1 MTGRVPLVDMQD
13 VEKPYGGL
21 RPLRIRALQFHEGD
35 RVWLT
40 GFDAPAAETF
50 VNLTTGASV
59 PDAGAVRV
67 AGQDTRAIATDT
79 EWLAS
84 LDRFGIVTHRAVL
97 VDGLS
102 IAANL
107 ALPLTLSVDPMSD
120 VTRAAVLALAREV
133 ALPETRLAAAAATLT
148 PAERVRVDLARGL
161 AHGPRA
167 LLLEHPT
174 ARLAGDA
181 EASRQ
186 VGECLRDVA
195 RRRNLGWLALSA
207 DAAFMD
213 AAGGTQLE
221 LRPAT
226 GELVDSGRRRW
237 WQRRP

>member
-1 MTGRVPLVDMQD
+1 MTDRIPVVDMQG

-21 RPLRIRALQFHEGD
+21 RPLRIRALRFHADD
-35 RVWLT
+35 RTWLT
-40 GFDAPAAETF
+40 GFDAAAAETF

-59 PDAGAVRV
+59 PEAGAVRV
-67 AGQDTRAIATDT
+67 DGQDTREIATDT

-133 ALPETRLAAAAATLT
+133 DLPEARLTAAAGTLT
-148 PAERVRVDLARGL
+148 PVERVRVDLARGL
-161 AHGPRA
+161 AHGPRV

-174 ARLAGDA
+174 ARLAGDVA
-181 EASRQ
+181 ASREA
-186 VGECLRDVA
+186 GECLRDLA
-195 RRRNLGWLALSA
+195 RRRNLGWLALS
-207 DAAFMD
+207 DDEVFMQ
-213 AAGGTQLE
+213 AAGGTRLE

-226 GELVDSGRRRW
+226 GDLVDTGRRRW
-237 WQRRP
+237 WQRR

>member
-1 MTGRVPLVDMQD
+1 MTAAAPVVEMQG

-21 RPLRIRALQFHEGD
+21 RPLRIRAFQFQAGD

-40 GFDAPAAETF
+40 GLDAAAAETF

-59 PDAGAVRV
+59 PETGAVRV
-67 AGQDTRAIATDT
+67 DGQDTREIATDT

-133 ALPETRLAAAAATLT
+133 DLPETRLAAAAATLT
-148 PAERVRVDLARGL
+148 PVERVRVDLARGL
-161 AHGPRA
+161 AHGPRV

-174 ARLAGDA
+174 VRLAGDA
-181 EASRQ
+181 DASRQ
-186 VGECLRDVA
+186 VGECLREVA
-195 RRRNLGWLALSA
+195 RRRNLGWLALSE
-207 DAAFMD
+207 DRAFME

-226 GELVDSGRRRW
+226 GDLVESNRRRW
-237 WQRRP
+237 WKRG

>member
-1 MTGRVPLVDMQD
+1 MTDQAPVVEMLG

-21 RPLRIRALQFHEGD
+21 RPLRIRTLQFHAED
-35 RVWLT
+35 RLWLA
-40 GFDAPAAETF
+40 GLDAPAAETF
-50 VNLTTGASV
+50 VNLMTGASV
-59 PDAGAVRV
+59 PERGTVRV
-67 AGQDTRAIATDT
+67 DGQDTREIATDT

-97 VDGLS
+97 VEGLS

-133 ALPETRLAAAAATLT
+133 ALPEARLAAAAATLT

-161 AHGPRA
+161 AHGPRV

-181 EASRQ
+181 AASREA
-186 VGECLRDVA
+186 GECLREIA
-195 RRRNLGWLALSA
+195 RRRNLGWLALSE
-207 DAAFMD
+207 DVAFMQ
-213 AAGGTQLE
+213 AAGGTRLE

-226 GELVDSGRRRW
+226 GDLVATGRRRW
-237 WQRRP
+237 WQRG